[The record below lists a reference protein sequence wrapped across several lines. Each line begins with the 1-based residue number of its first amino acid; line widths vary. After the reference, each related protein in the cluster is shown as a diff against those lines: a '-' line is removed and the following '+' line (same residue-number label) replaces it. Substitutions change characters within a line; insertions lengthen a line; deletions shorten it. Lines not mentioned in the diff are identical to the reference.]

1 MENKRGYIDRG
12 LESMTDPKS
21 YKNNWKKQKKD
32 RERLL
37 KIKEALKPIT
47 QLLKNVK

>member
-1 MENKRGYIDRG
+1 MDRG
-12 LESMTDPKS
+12 RESMEDPKS

-32 RERLL
+32 RKRLL